1 MTTTFF
7 DSKPAAFVEVAVGLP
22 VSGTY
27 TYSVPLSFQH
37 QALPGKRV
45 MVPFGH
51 RKAVAYVLEIKSG
64 RPKIQL
70 KHIFEILDETPFF
83 PSDMIPFFKW
93 ISEYYKYPIGEVIK
107 TALPS
112 GKSRYRTKNHI
123 SNTSKRQFCNVL
135 GTPTAKDHPLQLNR
149 EQEKV
154 VSTVLG
160 KTMNK
165 FNPFLLTGITG
176 SGKTEVYL
184 HLAEEII
191 SQGKNVL
198 VLVPEIALVSQTVHR
213 FRARFGNCLAVLH
226 SGLSDNQRFD
236 QWDKILSGQV
246 SVAIGARSAIFAPF
260 HHLGLIIVDEEHDTS
275 YKQESGLR
283 YNARDLAIVRASQKD
298 CIALLGSATPS
309 LQSYYN
315 VKIGKFQELVLNHRI
330 ENRPLAH
337 TQIVDLRNQKSAKG
351 ARRFISQQLSEAI
364 GATLLRKEQVLLFL
378 NRRGFA
384 SYPMCVT
391 CGAAL
396 RCKNCEITLTLH
408 KSANAFKCHFCG
420 YSTAVSS
427 HCPVCGSSNIMH
439 LGVGTEKIEE
449 VIKDMFPDARTSRM
463 DRDTTRRKGSIIKA
477 LQDLK
482 DHRVDILIG
491 TQMVAK
497 GHDFPNITLVGI
509 ICADL
514 SLSFPDFRA
523 GERTFQLLTQVAGR
537 AGRGQMPGKV
547 VLQTY
552 NPNHFTILA
561 ARDQDFKRFYL
572 NEIHFRKVLN
582 YPPFSRLVQLQISGK
597 NQDKT
602 KAFAQD
608 FGNCLTALQQLHHQF
623 IQHVEILGP
632 IEAPLSRIA
641 QKYRWH
647 ILLKSLN
654 ASFLHNFI
662 NLLINKEKTRL
673 NNRQVKVIIDVD
685 PYMML

>member
-7 DSKPAAFVEVAVGLP
+7 DSNSAAFVEVAVGLP
-22 VSGTY
+22 VYGTY
-27 TYSVPLSFQH
+27 TYSVSLPLQH
-37 QALPGKRV
+37 QVLPGKRV

-70 KHIFEILDETPFF
+70 KDILEIFDETPFF

-112 GKSRYRTKNHI
+112 GKSRFRIKKH
-123 SNTSKRQFCNVL
+123 TSITPKRKFCNAL
-135 GTPTAKDHPLQLNR
+135 GAPIAKDHPPKLNR

-154 VSTVLG
+154 ISTILG

-165 FNPFLLTGITG
+165 FNPFLLTGVTG

-184 HLAEEII
+184 HLAEKII
-191 SQGKNVL
+191 CQGKNVL

-213 FRARFGNCLAVLH
+213 FRARFGDCLAVLH
-226 SGLSDNQRFD
+226 SGLSDNERFE
-236 QWDKILSGQV
+236 QWEKILSGEV

-260 HHLGLIIVDEEHDTS
+260 QHLGLIIVDEEHDTS
-275 YKQESGLR
+275 YKQESRLR
-283 YNARDLAIVRASQKD
+283 YNARDLAIVRASQKN
-298 CIALLGSATPS
+298 CVALLGSATPS

-315 VKIGKFQELVLNHRI
+315 IKIGKFEEVVLNHRV

-337 TQIVDLRNQKSAKG
+337 TEIVDLRSQKSAKG
-351 ARRFISQQLSEAI
+351 ARRFISRQLSDAI
-364 GATLLRKEQVLLFL
+364 KETLARKEQVLLFL

-391 CGAAL
+391 CGTAL

-420 YSTAVSS
+420 YSTAASS
-427 HCPVCGSSNIMH
+427 HCPACGSSNIMH

-449 VIKDMFPDARTSRM
+449 VIKKMFPDARTARM
-463 DRDTTRRKGSIIKA
+463 DRDTTRRKGAIIKT
-477 LQDLK
+477 LQDLQH
-482 DHRVDILIG
+482 HRVDILIG

-547 VLQTY
+547 VLQTF

-561 ARDQDFKRFYL
+561 AREQDFKRFYL
-572 NEIHFRKVLN
+572 NEIHFRKILN
-582 YPPFSRLVQLQISGK
+582 YPPFSRLVQLKISGK
-597 NQDKT
+597 NKEKT
-602 KAFAQD
+602 SAFAKD
-608 FGNCLTALQQLHHQF
+608 FGICVTALQQSRDQF
-623 IQHVEILGP
+623 IQNVEILGP

-641 QKYRWH
+641 RKYRWQ
-647 ILLKSLN
+647 ILLKSPN
-654 ASFLHNFI
+654 ASFLHSFI
-662 NLLINKEKTRL
+662 NLLIHNEKTRL
-673 NNRQVKVIIDVD
+673 NNRQVKVTIDVD